1 LPDSPIARYD
11 SWDDVMAALELS
23 AATALDPEAVTDD
36 AAHVAWTPPAGL
48 GPLPLHLRERA
59 LHLLAEQRE
68 SVRNLEELHRETGRH
83 LAAVRAVPQMSDRQS
98 VYLDVT
104 G

>member
-1 LPDSPIARYD
+1 MS
-11 SWDDVMAALELS
+11 ALEEANLS
-23 AATALDPEAVTDD
+23 ALDPASISDA
-36 AAHVAWTPPAGL
+36 AAHVAWTPPTHL

-59 LHLLAEQRE
+59 NTLLAEQRE
-68 SVRNLEELHRETGRH
+68 SVRNLEELYRETGRH
-83 LAAVRAVPQMSDRQS
+83 LAAVRSVPQMSDRQS

>member
-1 LPDSPIARYD
+1 MRQYD
-11 SWDDVMAALELS
+11 SWAEVMAELELS
-23 AATALDPEAVTDD
+23 VETASNTDGATDA
-36 AAHVAWTPPAGL
+36 AAHVAWTPPTHL

-68 SVRNLEELHRETGRH
+68 SVRNLEELYRETGRH
-83 LAAVRAVPQMSDRQS
+83 LAAVRQVPQMSDRQS

>member
-1 LPDSPIARYD
+1 
-11 SWDDVMAALELS
+11 
-23 AATALDPEAVTDD
+23 
-36 AAHVAWTPPAGL
+36 
-48 GPLPLHLRERA
+48 LRERA

>member
-68 SVRNLEELHRETGRH
+68 SVR
-83 LAAVRAVPQMSDRQS
+83 AVPQMSDRQS

>member
-1 LPDSPIARYD
+1 MSSYD
-11 SWDDVMAALELS
+11 SWADVMVALESDAKSALS
-23 AATALDPEAVTDD
+23 SPENTDA
-36 AAHVAWTPPAGL
+36 AAHVAWTPPTHL

-59 LHLLAEQRE
+59 LHVLAEQRE

>member
-1 LPDSPIARYD
+1 LPDALPPSYD
-11 SWDDVMAALELS
+11 SWEDVMSALEHS
-23 AATALDPEAVTDD
+23 NATALDPEAAMDA
-36 AAHVAWTPPAGL
+36 AAHVAWTPPTHL

-68 SVRNLEELHRETGRH
+68 SVRNLEELYRETGRH
-83 LAAVRAVPQMSDRQS
+83 LAAVRQVPQMSDRQS

>member
-1 LPDSPIARYD
+1 MS
-11 SWDDVMAALELS
+11 ALE
-23 AATALDPEAVTDD
+23 ADYAQVVDPDADPD
-36 AAHVAWTPPAGL
+36 AAAHAAWTPPTHL

-59 LHLLAEQRE
+59 REVLAGQRE
-68 SVRNLEELHRETGRH
+68 SIRNLEEMHRETGRH
-83 LAAVRAVPQMSDRQS
+83 LAAVRTVPREADGAP

>member
-1 LPDSPIARYD
+1 M
-11 SWDDVMAALELS
+11 WALEHD
-23 AATALDPEAVTDD
+23 TKIALDMHETMD
-36 AAHVAWTPPAGL
+36 APAHVAWTPPTHL

-59 LHLLAEQRE
+59 EELLAQQRE
-68 SVRNLEELHRETGRH
+68 SIRNLEEMHRETGRH
-83 LAAVRAVPQMSDRQS
+83 LAAVRSVPREADGQS

>member
-1 LPDSPIARYD
+1 MS
-11 SWDDVMAALELS
+11 ALERS
-23 AATALDPEAVTDD
+23 NATALDPDTVTDA
-36 AAHVAWTPPAGL
+36 AAHVAWTPPTHL

-83 LAAVRAVPQMSDRQS
+83 LAAVRQVPQMSDRQS
-98 VYLDVT
+98 VYLDVE

>member
-1 LPDSPIARYD
+1 MHYD
-11 SWDDVMAALELS
+11 NWDDVMAALEHS
-23 AATALDPEAVTDD
+23 NATALDPEAVTDA
-36 AAHVAWTPPAGL
+36 AAHVAWTPPTHL

-68 SVRNLEELHRETGRH
+68 SVRNLEELYRETGRH
-83 LAAVRAVPQMSDRQS
+83 LAAVRQVPQMSDRQA
-98 VYLDVT
+98 VYLDVE

>member
-1 LPDSPIARYD
+1 MPDALPPSYD
-11 SWDDVMAALELS
+11 SWEDVMSALEHS
-23 AATALDPEAVTDD
+23 NATALDPEAAMDA
-36 AAHVAWTPPAGL
+36 AAHVAWTPPTHL

-68 SVRNLEELHRETGRH
+68 SVRNLEELYRETGRH
-83 LAAVRAVPQMSDRQS
+83 LAAVRQVPQMSDRQS

>member
-1 LPDSPIARYD
+1 
-11 SWDDVMAALELS
+11 MAALEQS
-23 AATALDPEAVTDD
+23 VADSLDPESARETESDA
-36 AAHVAWTPPAGL
+36 AAHVAWTPPTHL

-59 LHLLAEQRE
+59 RGLLAEQRE
-68 SVRNLEELHRETGRH
+68 SVRNLEELYRETGRH

-98 VYLDVT
+98 VYLDVE